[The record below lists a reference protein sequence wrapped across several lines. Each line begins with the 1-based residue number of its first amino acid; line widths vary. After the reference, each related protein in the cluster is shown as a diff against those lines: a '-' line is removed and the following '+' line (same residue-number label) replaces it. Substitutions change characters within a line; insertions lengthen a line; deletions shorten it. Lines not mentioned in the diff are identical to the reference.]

1 MTSAYLS
8 DGDYLYDG
16 AGGVKTAADPY
27 DALLRRCLDRL
38 RAHRGGFLPDKTFG
52 SELWRLGRQES
63 RGRESAALRYAAE
76 ALEPEGVSVLSA
88 AVTDREQGLG
98 VTLICSAAGGE
109 TVTLDVTI

>member
-16 AGGVKTAADPY
+16 AGGVKSAQDPR

-38 RAHRGGFLPDKTFG
+38 KARRGGFPLDPDFG
-52 SELWRLGRQES
+52 SRLWQLGRQDR

-88 AVTDREQGLG
+88 AVSETAEGLG
-98 VTLICSAAGGE
+98 VTVVCSSADGE
-109 TVTLDVTI
+109 TVTLQVTI